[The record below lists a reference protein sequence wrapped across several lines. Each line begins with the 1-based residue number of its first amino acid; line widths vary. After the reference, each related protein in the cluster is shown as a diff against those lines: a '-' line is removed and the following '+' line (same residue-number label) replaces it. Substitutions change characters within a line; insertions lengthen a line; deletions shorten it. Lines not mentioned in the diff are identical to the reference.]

1 MYKVDQNYLYY
12 TLLKEFNLKYSFNVK
27 GSSYLRISSNS
38 SSDNKFS
45 LARDYYLKKFFLM
58 RSHFQSKCAN

>member
-38 SSDNKFS
+38 SSDNNFS
-45 LARDYYLKKFFLM
+45 LARDYYLKIFF
-58 RSHFQSKCAN
+58 